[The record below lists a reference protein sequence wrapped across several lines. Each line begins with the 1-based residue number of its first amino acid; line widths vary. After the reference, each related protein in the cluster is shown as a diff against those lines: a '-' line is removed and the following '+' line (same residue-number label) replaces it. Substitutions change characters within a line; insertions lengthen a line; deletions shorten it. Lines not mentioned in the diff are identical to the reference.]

1 MLVLGYKAVVNKKQT
16 TAIEDAIRT
25 TQFIRNKAIRFWIDS
40 PRELKINRIALNN
53 YSTGLRKEFVFA
65 EELNSMACQSATE
78 RAWAAISRFYD
89 NCKKA
94 KSGKKGYPRFQH
106 DNRSVEYK
114 TCGWSLHQTK
124 RRITF
129 TDKKGIGEVKLL
141 GKWDIHAYPIK
152 SIKRVRIVKCADGFY
167 VQFCLDTEVSLEPR
181 IGDGEIGLDV
191 GLEHFYTDSNG
202 HHEPN
207 PRFLRKT
214 EKSIKHAQRQI
225 YKKEKGKNQRRIARA
240 RYARKHLRVSR
251 QRNEHS
257 KRLGRCVC
265 KANALVAYE
274 NLNVKGLVKNHCLA
288 KSINDVGWTL
298 FRQWLE
304 YFATKFGTVVVAVP
318 PQYTS
323 QKCSSCGV
331 IVKKSLSVRTHACK
345 CGCILQRDHNA
356 SINIL
361 NIGKQTTGGHPG
373 SNATGLA
380 TSTLLGETLV
390 QQVTRVN
397 VESPASRYS

>member
-1 MLVLGYKAVVNKKQT
+1 VLVLEYKAVVNKKQ
-16 TAIEDAIRT
+16 AIAIKEAIRT
-25 TQFIRNKAIRFWIDS
+25 TQFIRNKAIRFWIDAS
-40 PRELKINRIALNN
+40 RESKINKIALNN
-53 YSTGLRKEFVFA
+53 YSTTLRKEFIFV

-78 RAWAAISRFYD
+78 RAWTAISRFYD
-89 NCKKA
+89 NCKKG
-94 KSGKKGYPRFQH
+94 KLGKKGYPRFQH

-114 TCGWSLHQTK
+114 TCGWALHPSK

-129 TDKKGIGEVKLL
+129 TDKKGIGELRLL
-141 GKWDIHAYPIK
+141 GKWDIHTYPVK
-152 SIKRVRIVKCADGFY
+152 SIKRVRIVKRADAFY
-167 VQFCLDTEVSLEPR
+167 VQFCLDIEVSLEPR
-181 IGDGEIGLDV
+181 IGDGEIGLDM
-191 GLEHFYTDSNG
+191 GLEHFYSDSNG

-207 PRFLRKT
+207 PRFLRKA

-225 YKKEKGKNQRRIARA
+225 YKKQKGKNQRRIARVK
-240 RYARKHLRVSR
+240 YSRKHLKVSR

-257 KRLGRCVC
+257 KRLGRAVC

-274 NLNVKGLVKNHCLA
+274 DLNVKGLVKNHCLA
-288 KSINDVGWTL
+288 KSINDVGWAL

-304 YFATKFGTVVVAVP
+304 YFATKFSTIVVAIP

-323 QKCSSCGV
+323 QKCSNCGV

-361 NIGKQTTGGHPG
+361 NIGKQTTGGHPE

-390 QQVTRVN
+390 EQVTRMN
-397 VESPASRYS
+397 VESPSSRYS

>member
-1 MLVLGYKAVVNKKQT
+1 MLTIYQNAV
-16 TAIEDAIRT
+16 I
-25 TQFIRNKAIRFWIDS
+25 
-40 PRELKINRIALNN
+40 PHP
-53 YSTGLRKEFVFA
+53 STGWGCK
-65 EELNSMACQSATE
+65 
-78 RAWAAISRFYD
+78 AAIDDYICNQF
-89 NCKKA
+89 
-94 KSGKKGYPRFQH
+94 
-106 DNRSVEYK
+106 
-114 TCGWSLHQTK
+114 WSLHQTK

-129 TDKKGIGEVKLL
+129 TDKKGIGELKLL
-141 GKWDIHAYPIK
+141 GKWDIHTYPLK
-152 SIKRVRIVKCADGFY
+152 SIKRVRIVKRADGFY
-167 VQFCLDTEVSLEPR
+167 VQFCLDIEVSLEAR

-191 GLEHFYTDSNG
+191 GLEHFYSDSNG

-214 EKSIKHAQRQI
+214 EKSIKHAQRLI
-225 YKKEKGKNQRRIARA
+225 YRKEKGKNQRRIARA
-240 RYARKHLRVSR
+240 RYSRKHLKVSR

-257 KRLGRCVC
+257 KRLGRYVC

-304 YFATKFGTVVVAVP
+304 YFAIKFGTVVVAVP

-331 IVKKSLSVRTHACK
+331 TVKKSLSVRTHVCK
-345 CGCILQRDHNA
+345 CGCVLQRDHNA

-361 NIGKQTTGGHPG
+361 NIGKQATGGHPE

-380 TSTLLGETLV
+380 TSTLFGETLIE
-390 QQVTRVN
+390 QVARMN
-397 VESPASRYS
+397 VESPSSRYS

>member
-1 MLVLGYKAVVNKKQT
+1 MLVLEYKAVVNKKQT
-16 TAIEDAIRT
+16 VAIEEAIQT
-25 TQFIRNKAIRFWIDS
+25 TQFIRNRAIRYWMDAH
-40 PRELKINRIALNN
+40 REAKINKIALNN
-53 YSTGLRKEFVFA
+53 YSTALRKEFAFV

-78 RAWAAISRFYD
+78 RAWTAISCFYE
-89 NCKKA
+89 NCKKG
-94 KSGKKGYPRFQH
+94 KVGKKGYPRFQH

-129 TDKKGIGEVKLL
+129 TDKKGVGELKLF

-152 SIKRVRIVKCADGFY
+152 SIKRVRIVKRADGFY
-167 VQFCLDTEVSLEPR
+167 VQFCLDIEATLEPR
-181 IGDGEIGLDV
+181 TGDGEIGLDV
-191 GLEHFYTDSNG
+191 GLEYFYSDSNG

-207 PRFLRKT
+207 PRFLRKA
-214 EKSIKHAQRQI
+214 EKSVKQAQRQI
-225 YKKEKGKNQRRIARA
+225 YKKEKGKNQRRKARV
-240 RYARKHLRVSR
+240 RYARKHLRISR

-265 KANALVAYE
+265 KVNALVAYE
-274 NLNVKGLVKNHCLA
+274 NLNVFGLVKNHCLA

-331 IVKKSLSVRTHACK
+331 IVKKSLSVRIHACK
-345 CGCILQRDHNA
+345 CGCILQRDINA
-356 SINIL
+356 ALNIL
-361 NIGKQTTGGHPG
+361 SLAKATVGQTG

-380 TSTLLGETLV
+380 TSTLLGGTKA
-390 QQVTRVN
+390 R
-397 VESPASRYS
+397 ASN